1 MTRSLAKSGTVELAY
16 TVEGTAKEAVLLIM
30 GLGGRAADWASVF
43 PSALAQRYRV
53 IRFDNR
59 GVGSSPR
66 AEGGYS
72 LNDMAR
78 DATAVL
84 DAVGVERAHIVG
96 YSMGGMISQLI
107 ATEHA
112 ERVDRLVLLST
123 HFGGPDTVSPTPEAT
138 RLFDPQEFFSR
149 REPEVFMQFTMNILT
164 SPGFVERVPE
174 ALRLMV
180 ENVRA
185 EPTHPAAFMGQMQAI
200 ISSDRGKIVKDIRKP
215 TLVIHG
221 TDDQLIPVANGKLL
235 HERIPGARLSLLQD
249 VGHMPMLECPEK
261 LAELV
266 LGFLAE

>member
-1 MTRSLAKSGTVELAY
+1 MTLRLAQSGNVELAY
-16 TVEGTAKEAVLLIM
+16 TVEGTGKEAVLLIM

-43 PSALAQRYRV
+43 PAALAERYRV

-59 GVGSSPR
+59 GVGASPR

-72 LNDMAR
+72 LSDMAK

-84 DAVGVERAHIVG
+84 DAAGVERAHVLG

-112 ERVDRLVLLST
+112 DRVDRLVLLST
-123 HFGGPDTVSPTPEAT
+123 HFGGPDCVAPTEEAT
-138 RLFDPQEFFSR
+138 RLFDPQEFFDR
-149 REPEVFMQFTMNILT
+149 REPEVFMRFTMNILT

-174 ALRLMV
+174 ALSLMAA
-180 ENVRA
+180 NVRK
-185 EPTHPAAFMGQMQAI
+185 EPTHPAAFMAQMQAI
-200 ISSDRGKIVKDIRKP
+200 ISSNRGTIVRNIRKP

-221 TDDQLIPVANGKLL
+221 TDDQLIPVANGQLL
-235 HERIPGARLSLLQD
+235 SERIPGARLAILPD

-261 LAELV
+261 IAELV